1 MQGDAVDATSIPGS
15 ERSSGE
21 GNVSLLQYSILGNLM
36 ERGAWWATAH
46 EVTKSCM
53 PLSNLAQALYQM
65 L

>member
-1 MQGDAVDATSIPGS
+1 MQEDAVDASSIPGS

-21 GNVSLLQYSILGNLM
+21 GKGSLLQCSSLGNLM

-46 EVTKSCM
+46 GVTKSRM